1 MSWIIVAILIIG
13 LCSVT
18 HALTHSTAA
27 KNAAT
32 DAVVDLLDVGSS
44 DAAGDLEL
52 LTAADATLATIDL
65 AVPPSFGNAVAGVST
80 ANTIANGTASGT
92 GTVAKFNLRSRDN
105 VDVIS
110 GTVTATGGGGDI
122 TIDNTSIVTSQTIS
136 VASLT
141 YEGESA

>member
-1 MSWIIVAILIIG
+1 MSWIVVVVLIVG

-18 HALTHSTAA
+18 HALTHSTAS

-32 DAVVDLLDVGSS
+32 DAVVDLLDAGST

-52 LTAADATLATIDL
+52 LTSGDAVLATIPL
-65 AVPPSFGNAVAGVST
+65 ATPPAFGASVAGVAT
-80 ANTIANGTASGT
+80 ANAIANGTASGT
-92 GTVAKFNLRSRDN
+92 GTVAKFNLRDRDN

-141 YEGESA
+141 YTGESA